1 MTRAAAAGL
10 RSMAAP
16 IRAAAGARTF
26 RTTAAASLKLQPEAN
41 LEVLQPPPSLWP
53 MHPRAQDTSESIRT

>member
-1 MTRAAAAGL
+1 
-10 RSMAAP
+10 MAAP